1 MADDLD
7 QGYMQT
13 RQTMRDWQNRML
25 FMEPTQD
32 GADVRMGVGVG
43 VKPDAEQPAPSPPP
57 QAPVT
62 LAPDATLPPEQPQA
76 QQPNTITVDTPEVAA
91 VKQQFSAHMQEVAS
105 GEAGM
110 KALGKGGKAL
120 AEAARPGFETAAIAL
135 GMDEEA
141 AATVG
146 QAFVEFMGGLPSD
159 DSTDLQAGFETAIA
173 VLPAV
178 GAMYKSGKM
187 VGKAAVEGLTKNR
200 DAIIQEFRKAGDIL
214 KSERGSVPLGGG
226 SGKPLVPEILPATSH
241 AEAPIARPTSVPP
254 GLHAEVNSMV
264 SDFNQTRAHFLA
276 NDLPIDAYLDG
287 KMTLAQLHAS
297 IDNHVMQVEGL
308 TVQPGSHGVPTK
320 KGVKEPQYDDVEM
333 QEPGLIEKQPK
344 PQSHTGIQAEPFK
357 RIGNFKPNANY
368 FKEAAKTITGLRD
381 EIRATR
387 QAYGLGGEI
396 DIKATGGAGGKPPT
410 IPPPGAAAPG
420 GEAGMKALGGG
431 GAGKPPDVPLVN
443 IGGAAEEPM
452 PLGGGG
458 AGRGLKVGKMAVG
471 RALKELSLGD
481 AQRLLKPDDWK
492 RYQELA
498 GQQSQP
504 FLDAAAAQTVKKEMR
519 SLEEKAKRAY
529 IKTLD
534 DQESAY
540 RDSVAMQHPEVADM
554 IKANNAALENFVAE
568 LTAQRRGPVLSD
580 AQVIELAK
588 KSDMTWEH
596 LLDLPPGAVLNPEQT
611 VKVRQM
617 FHNRGTVLIQLAED
631 ALASNA
637 PEDYKAMLQQ
647 FVEMRQA
654 TVKIVGPIAE
664 SGRVQRLQKANLP
677 LSAEPKFT
685 MEREPQFRISEP
697 FINQLYGMLTQAQ
710 AIREVA
716 PGALTPERLALM
728 ISKLKTPEQLM
739 AFARKMENPTWWDMA
754 MEVWINGLLSG
765 PITHSTNIISNAA
778 TLAWNIPERAVA
790 SMLNPKAVRP
800 GEAAAMLGGV
810 VESMGDAWRLAW
822 KAFKEE
828 QPQFGQAKLEMP
840 RRAITADALEVTGMT
855 GRAVDFLGAAVRLPG
870 RFLMAGDDFF
880 KAIAFRA
887 ELRAL
892 AKRQAFREINEMSLT
907 GKAAAQ
913 KAREIEKN
921 ILDNP
926 PDSIKEA
933 AQEFAAYT
941 TFTRDLGETGQ
952 KVQALA
958 STPIGRIVLPFV
970 RTPTNIFKFAG
981 ERTPL
986 ALASRAVREEIAAG
1000 GERRALALAK
1010 IGLGSMTMAYMS
1022 TLAANGLITGGG
1034 PKDKTLRQIKMQT
1047 GWKPYSFKIGNEYIS
1062 YARIEPLGSLFGLAA
1077 DAADIMGQLS
1087 EADAAKLASALTV
1100 AISRNVAQKT
1110 FVKGLAGTL
1119 SAVTSQEVKQVNS
1132 FLEKELPTILP
1143 YSSALGQ
1150 TAKNVDPVMREVNS
1164 IMDAFKAKLPGY
1176 SSDLP
1181 PHRNLWGEPV
1191 LLEGGLGPDLL
1202 SPFYSSTVKDDK
1214 VAAELDRL
1222 QAPITLPS
1230 KQIDR
1235 VPLTP
1240 KQYDRY
1246 QILAAQPQG
1255 KPSLREKLEEVIASD
1270 LYKHGTDDPADGGKI
1285 TLLKMWVNNYRD
1297 LAKFQLRQED
1307 ADLDAKL
1314 RERETKKAGA
1324 FAGTAPGGLSR

>member
-173 VLPAV
+173 ALPAI
-178 GAMYKSGKM
+178 GGLYKTGKA
-187 VGKAAVEGLTKNR
+187 VGKAADKSGIVDSIVHLFSGGGVKDELGEAAKKRIGDLHAGKYQLGPARQETESGGDELVHEILRDGKPVAEIRIIKNGETAKVSWLGDRMTGEGVDPNGQVQKILLGPAVLRNIVGQFIEKHPDVKILRYEHSTEKGVIREVNLDSLR
-200 DAIIQEFRKAGDIL
+200 QRYQIMNEFKRAGDIL

-226 SGKPLVPEILPATSH
+226 
-241 AEAPIARPTSVPP
+241 
-254 GLHAEVNSMV
+254 
-264 SDFNQTRAHFLA
+264 
-276 NDLPIDAYLDG
+276 
-287 KMTLAQLHAS
+287 
-297 IDNHVMQVEGL
+297 
-308 TVQPGSHGVPTK
+308 
-320 KGVKEPQYDDVEM
+320 
-333 QEPGLIEKQPK
+333 
-344 PQSHTGIQAEPFK
+344 
-357 RIGNFKPNANY
+357 
-368 FKEAAKTITGLRD
+368 
-381 EIRATR
+381 
-387 QAYGLGGEI
+387 
-396 DIKATGGAGGKPPT
+396 
-410 IPPPGAAAPG
+410 
-420 GEAGMKALGGG
+420 
-431 GAGKPPDVPLVN
+431 GAGKPPDVPPVN
-443 IGGAAEEPM
+443 IGGAAEEPIS
-452 PLGGGG
+452 P
-458 AGRGLKVGKMAVG
+458 
-471 RALKELSLGD
+471 RALSTISRRE
-481 AQRLLKPDDWK
+481 Q
-492 RYQELA
+492 
-498 GQQSQP
+498 
-504 FLDAAAAQTVKKEMR
+504 
-519 SLEEKAKRAY
+519 AKSDFT
-529 IKTLD
+529 IKVEGFKD
-534 DQESAY
+534 
-540 RDSVAMQHPEVADM
+540 
-554 IKANNAALENFVAE
+554 E
-568 LTAQRRGPVLSD
+568 LTKQRRGPVLSD
-580 AQVIELAK
+580 EAVRKLAGE
-588 KSDMTWEH
+588 SGFTLQD
-596 LLDLPPGAVLNPEQT
+596 LLDLKPGSILAPEIQVAARDVFKASADKMKASAKAYLERADPQAFDEFAQAFAEAGIAT
-611 VKVRQM
+611 TRIIGTFAEGGRTFRLFNQKYPTLKTGVKPDGKDPEFSIQDQYIQEM
-617 FHNRGTVLIQLAED
+617 YKFFRGVEEKSSMGGFEGARGGAAQPGMVSPAQLAQMVMDLPNED
-631 ALASNA
+631 AMMKFAKEA
-637 PEDYKAMLQQ
+637 
-647 FVEMRQA
+647 
-654 TVKIVGPIAE
+654 VK
-664 SGRVQRLQKANLP
+664 
-677 LSAEPKFT
+677 
-685 MEREPQFRISEP
+685 
-697 FINQLYGMLTQAQ
+697 
-710 AIREVA
+710 
-716 PGALTPERLALM
+716 
-728 ISKLKTPEQLM
+728 
-739 AFARKMENPTWWDMA
+739 PTWGDMM

-880 KAIAFRA
+880 KAVAFRA

-913 KAREIEKN
+913 KAKEIEKN

-1034 PKDKTLRQIKMQT
+1034 PKDKALRQIKMQT

-1119 SAVTSQEVKQVNS
+1119 NAVTSQEVKQVNS

-1164 IMDAFKAKLPGY
+1164 IMDAFKAKIPGY

-1246 QILAAQPQG
+1246 QILAAHPQG
-1255 KPSLREKLEEVIASD
+1255 MPSLREKLEEVIASD

-1285 TLLKMWVNNYRD
+1285 TLLKMWVDNYRD

-1307 ADLDAKL
+1307 TDLDAKL

>member
-25 FMEPTQD
+25 FMEPTQE

-43 VKPDAEQPAPSPPP
+43 VKPDADKPEPASPP

-91 VKQQFSAHMQEVAS
+91 VRQQFKEKTQPYVFDLDTFDVPGDVVRAGLAKLSGVDRGDNEGNLRMSSDEMVNRVFFQYGEKPEEVIKRAEELGLDEARTLKIMSGLSAVVL
-105 GEAGM
+105 GM
-110 KALGKGGKAL
+110 ATDPLNVTPGGKAKDV
-120 AEAARPGFETAAIAL
+120 A
-135 GMDEEA
+135 
-141 AATVG
+141 
-146 QAFVEFMGGLPSD
+146 
-159 DSTDLQAGFETAIA
+159 
-173 VLPAV
+173 
-178 GAMYKSGKM
+178 K
-187 VGKAAVEGLTKNR
+187 VGKAASELVGTVGKSRPLR
-200 DAIIQEFRKAGDIL
+200 SYDAIQNDIDALETKLEQQGIDPIKLFDPEKYPALKGDPSFQPAPPELSALYQERRVVEVIEKGQFVDAVAKQTGLPPDEARAALAVLRLNPDMVTAFFYDSLKDWGKRTEKNIQSLYNHFVPNKYPGVGDALATFHWGGTANNPQLIGANGAGLPLDREVLAQVEKVYNAVAENIGHGKISLAKHDEAAGLLDDGKTIDVKAKVMDEFKRAAQIL

-226 SGKPLVPEILPATSH
+226 
-241 AEAPIARPTSVPP
+241 
-254 GLHAEVNSMV
+254 
-264 SDFNQTRAHFLA
+264 
-276 NDLPIDAYLDG
+276 
-287 KMTLAQLHAS
+287 
-297 IDNHVMQVEGL
+297 
-308 TVQPGSHGVPTK
+308 
-320 KGVKEPQYDDVEM
+320 
-333 QEPGLIEKQPK
+333 
-344 PQSHTGIQAEPFK
+344 
-357 RIGNFKPNANY
+357 
-368 FKEAAKTITGLRD
+368 
-381 EIRATR
+381 
-387 QAYGLGGEI
+387 
-396 DIKATGGAGGKPPT
+396 
-410 IPPPGAAAPG
+410 
-420 GEAGMKALGGG
+420 
-431 GAGKPPDVPLVN
+431 GAGKPPDVPPVN
-443 IGGAAEEPM
+443 IGGAAEGPISPKALATISRREQAKSDFAIKV
-452 PLGGGG
+452 
-458 AGRGLKVGKMAVG
+458 AGFKE
-471 RALKELSLGD
+471 ALTK
-481 AQRLLKPDDWK
+481 
-492 RYQELA
+492 
-498 GQQSQP
+498 
-504 FLDAAAAQTVKKEMR
+504 
-519 SLEEKAKRAY
+519 
-529 IKTLD
+529 
-534 DQESAY
+534 
-540 RDSVAMQHPEVADM
+540 
-554 IKANNAALENFVAE
+554 
-568 LTAQRRGPVLSD
+568 QRRGPVLSD
-580 AQVIELAK
+580 EAVRKLAGE
-588 KSDMTWEH
+588 SGFTLQD
-596 LLDLPPGAVLNPEQT
+596 LLDLKPGSILAPEIQVAARDVFKASADKMKASAKAYLERADPQAFDEFAQAFAEAGIAT
-611 VKVRQM
+611 TRIIGTFAEGGRTFRLFNQKYPTLKTGVKPDGKDPEFSIQDQYIQEM
-617 FHNRGTVLIQLAED
+617 YKFFRGVEEKSAMGGFEGARGGAAQPGMVSPGQLAQMVMDLPNED
-631 ALASNA
+631 AMMKFAKEA
-637 PEDYKAMLQQ
+637 
-647 FVEMRQA
+647 
-654 TVKIVGPIAE
+654 VK
-664 SGRVQRLQKANLP
+664 
-677 LSAEPKFT
+677 
-685 MEREPQFRISEP
+685 
-697 FINQLYGMLTQAQ
+697 
-710 AIREVA
+710 
-716 PGALTPERLALM
+716 
-728 ISKLKTPEQLM
+728 
-739 AFARKMENPTWWDMA
+739 PTWGDMM

-800 GEAAAMLGGV
+800 GEAAAMMGGV
-810 VESMGDAWRLAW
+810 VESVGDAWRLAW
-822 KAFKEE
+822 KAFQEE

-921 ILDNP
+921 ILDTP
-926 PDSIKEA
+926 PESIKEA

-1034 PKDKTLRQIKMQT
+1034 PKDKTLRQTKMQT

-1119 SAVTSQEVKQVNS
+1119 NAVTSQEVKQVNS

-1150 TAKNVDPVMREVNS
+1150 TAKNLDPVMREVNS

-1202 SPFYSSTVKDDK
+1202 SPFYSSTMKDDK

-1246 QILAAQPQG
+1246 QILAAHPQG
-1255 KPSLREKLEEVIASD
+1255 MPSLREKLEEVIASD
-1270 LYKHGTDDPADGGKI
+1270 LYRHGTDDPADGGKI

>member
-25 FMEPTQD
+25 FMEPTQE
-32 GADVRMGVGVG
+32 GHNVYMGVQMGGKETDGKGV
-43 VKPDAEQPAPSPPP
+43 APPP
-57 QAPVT
+57 TPAEEAIQPTAGPVEGAVT
-62 LAPDATLPPEQPQA
+62 LGMMGRTQLVKETVSNLVNAAKTGSIRYGMEQVRDRAGSAPDATLPPEKKGLGELGTEIIGKTDEGRPIVKNPDGSVSTERTTTLQIDGKWTNIPTMYGGKEVSDEEAVAIIKKNGMVDPETGRKMPTFDSMQEAEAAARKRSEEDLGKYSIPQRK
-76 QQPNTITVDTPEVAA
+76 TITVDTPEVAA
-91 VKQQFSAHMQEVAS
+91 VRQQFKEKTKPYVFDLDTFDVPGDVVRAGLAKLSRVDRGDKEGTLRMSSDEMVNRVFFQYGEKPEEVIKRAEELGLPEADTLKIMAGLSAVV
-105 GEAGM
+105 
-110 KALGKGGKAL
+110 
-120 AEAARPGFETAAIAL
+120 L
-135 GMDEEA
+135 GM
-141 AATVG
+141 ATDPLNFTTG
-146 QAFVEFMGGLPSD
+146 SKAKD
-159 DSTDLQAGFETAIA
+159 
-173 VLPAV
+173 
-178 GAMYKSGKM
+178 
-187 VGKAAVEGLTKNR
+187 VGKATRIAREGMSPPKQNRTVFENGKGFDDEHYQTSIKVRVEWADALLPDPTGPTGVKRGMDFVEDEIKGLNAGHALRRAAENWPDATR
-200 DAIIQEFRKAGDIL
+200 IQIIGEPSRSAIIEEFKRAASIL

-226 SGKPLVPEILPATSH
+226 
-241 AEAPIARPTSVPP
+241 
-254 GLHAEVNSMV
+254 
-264 SDFNQTRAHFLA
+264 
-276 NDLPIDAYLDG
+276 
-287 KMTLAQLHAS
+287 
-297 IDNHVMQVEGL
+297 
-308 TVQPGSHGVPTK
+308 
-320 KGVKEPQYDDVEM
+320 
-333 QEPGLIEKQPK
+333 
-344 PQSHTGIQAEPFK
+344 
-357 RIGNFKPNANY
+357 
-368 FKEAAKTITGLRD
+368 
-381 EIRATR
+381 
-387 QAYGLGGEI
+387 
-396 DIKATGGAGGKPPT
+396 
-410 IPPPGAAAPG
+410 
-420 GEAGMKALGGG
+420 
-431 GAGKPPDVPLVN
+431 GAGKPPDVPPVN
-443 IGGAAEEPM
+443 IGGAAEEPIS
-452 PLGGGG
+452 PKAL
-458 AGRGLKVGKMAVG
+458 ATISRREQAKSDFTIKVEGFK
-471 RALKELSLGD
+471 D
-481 AQRLLKPDDWK
+481 
-492 RYQELA
+492 
-498 GQQSQP
+498 
-504 FLDAAAAQTVKKEMR
+504 
-519 SLEEKAKRAY
+519 
-529 IKTLD
+529 
-534 DQESAY
+534 
-540 RDSVAMQHPEVADM
+540 
-554 IKANNAALENFVAE
+554 E
-568 LTAQRRGPVLSD
+568 LTKQRRGPVLSD
-580 AQVIELAK
+580 EAVRKLAGE
-588 KSDMTWEH
+588 SGFTLQD
-596 LLDLPPGAVLNPEQT
+596 LLDLKPGSILAPEIQVAARDVFKASADKMKASAKAYLERADPQAFDEFAQAFAEAGIAT
-611 VKVRQM
+611 TRIIGTFAEGGRTFRLFNQKYPTLKTGVKPGVKDPEFSIQDQYIQEM
-617 FHNRGTVLIQLAED
+617 YKFFRGVEEKSAMGGFEGARGGAAQPGMVSPAQLAQMVMDLPNEE
-631 ALASNA
+631 AIMKFAKEA
-637 PEDYKAMLQQ
+637 
-647 FVEMRQA
+647 
-654 TVKIVGPIAE
+654 VK
-664 SGRVQRLQKANLP
+664 
-677 LSAEPKFT
+677 
-685 MEREPQFRISEP
+685 
-697 FINQLYGMLTQAQ
+697 
-710 AIREVA
+710 
-716 PGALTPERLALM
+716 
-728 ISKLKTPEQLM
+728 
-739 AFARKMENPTWWDMA
+739 PTWGDMM

-913 KAREIEKN
+913 KAKEIEKN

-926 PDSIKEA
+926 PESIKEA

-1010 IGLGSMTMAYMS
+1010 IGLGSMTMAYMG

-1119 SAVTSQEVKQVNS
+1119 NAVTSQEVKQVNS

-1181 PHRNLWGEPV
+1181 PHRNIWGEPV
-1191 LLEGGLGPDLL
+1191 LLEGGFGPDLL

-1214 VAAELDRL
+1214 VAEELSRL
-1222 QAPITLPS
+1222 EAPIRLPS

-1240 KQYDRY
+1240 WQYDAY
-1246 QILAAQPQG
+1246 QQLAAHPTG
-1255 KPSLREKLEEVIASD
+1255 ADPLRQKLEELIASD
-1270 LYKHGTDDPADGGKI
+1270 TYKSATNEGKI
-1285 TLLKMWVNNYRD
+1285 TLIRQRVDTYRD
-1297 LAKFQLRQED
+1297 LAAVLLGLRD
-1307 ADLDAKL
+1307 RDVGAKL
-1314 RERETKKAGA
+1314 DKRKQEKASMMN
-1324 FAGTAPGGLSR
+1324 APGGLSR

>member
-25 FMEPTQD
+25 FMETTQD
-32 GADVRMGVGVG
+32 GNQVHMGVQVG
-43 VKPDAEQPAPSPPP
+43 GKETDGGKAGPPGQAETPQ

-62 LAPDATLPPEQPQA
+62 LAPDATTPEPTAQP

-200 DAIIQEFRKAGDIL
+200 EAIIQEFRKAGDIL

-226 SGKPLVPEILPATSH
+226 
-241 AEAPIARPTSVPP
+241 
-254 GLHAEVNSMV
+254 
-264 SDFNQTRAHFLA
+264 
-276 NDLPIDAYLDG
+276 
-287 KMTLAQLHAS
+287 
-297 IDNHVMQVEGL
+297 
-308 TVQPGSHGVPTK
+308 
-320 KGVKEPQYDDVEM
+320 
-333 QEPGLIEKQPK
+333 
-344 PQSHTGIQAEPFK
+344 
-357 RIGNFKPNANY
+357 
-368 FKEAAKTITGLRD
+368 
-381 EIRATR
+381 
-387 QAYGLGGEI
+387 
-396 DIKATGGAGGKPPT
+396 
-410 IPPPGAAAPG
+410 
-420 GEAGMKALGGG
+420 
-431 GAGKPPDVPLVN
+431 GAGKPPDVPPVN
-443 IGGAAEEPM
+443 IGGAAEEPIS
-452 PLGGGG
+452 PKAL
-458 AGRGLKVGKMAVG
+458 ATISRREQAKSDFTIKVEGFK
-471 RALKELSLGD
+471 D
-481 AQRLLKPDDWK
+481 
-492 RYQELA
+492 
-498 GQQSQP
+498 
-504 FLDAAAAQTVKKEMR
+504 
-519 SLEEKAKRAY
+519 
-529 IKTLD
+529 
-534 DQESAY
+534 
-540 RDSVAMQHPEVADM
+540 
-554 IKANNAALENFVAE
+554 E
-568 LTAQRRGPVLSD
+568 LTKQRRGPVLSD
-580 AQVIELAK
+580 EAVRKLAGD
-588 KSDMTWEH
+588 SGFTLQD
-596 LLDLPPGAVLNPEQT
+596 LLDLKPGSILAPEIQVAARDVFKASAAKMKASAKAYLERADPQAFDEFAQAFAEAGIAT
-611 VKVRQM
+611 TRIIGTFAEGGRTFRLFNQKYPTLKTGVKPDGKDPEFSIQDQYIQEM
-617 FHNRGTVLIQLAED
+617 YKFFRGVEEKSAMGGFEGARGGAAQPGMVSPAQLAQMVMDLPNEE
-631 ALASNA
+631 AIMNFAKEA
-637 PEDYKAMLQQ
+637 
-647 FVEMRQA
+647 
-654 TVKIVGPIAE
+654 VK
-664 SGRVQRLQKANLP
+664 
-677 LSAEPKFT
+677 
-685 MEREPQFRISEP
+685 
-697 FINQLYGMLTQAQ
+697 
-710 AIREVA
+710 
-716 PGALTPERLALM
+716 
-728 ISKLKTPEQLM
+728 
-739 AFARKMENPTWWDMA
+739 PTWGDMM

-765 PITHSTNIISNAA
+765 PITHSTNLISNAA

-926 PDSIKEA
+926 PESIKEA

-1119 SAVTSQEVKQVNS
+1119 NAVTSQEVKQVNS

-1191 LLEGGLGPDLL
+1191 LLEGGFGPDLL

-1246 QILAAQPQG
+1246 QILAAHPQG
-1255 KPSLREKLEEVIASD
+1255 MPSLREKLEEVIASD

-1285 TLLKMWVNNYRD
+1285 TLLKMWVDNYRD

-1307 ADLDAKL
+1307 ADLDTKL

>member
-62 LAPDATLPPEQPQA
+62 LAPDATLPPEQKGLGELGTEIIGKTDEGRPIVKNPDGSVSTERTTTLQIDGKWTNIPTMYGGKEVSDEEAVAIIKKNGMVDPETGRKMPTFDSMQEAEAAARKRSEEDLGKYSIPQRK
-76 QQPNTITVDTPEVAA
+76 TITVDTPEVAA

-120 AEAARPGFETAAIAL
+120 AEAARPGFETAAMAL

-214 KSERGSVPLGGG
+214 KSERGSVPLGG
-226 SGKPLVPEILPATSH
+226 
-241 AEAPIARPTSVPP
+241 
-254 GLHAEVNSMV
+254 
-264 SDFNQTRAHFLA
+264 D
-276 NDLPIDAYLDG
+276 
-287 KMTLAQLHAS
+287 
-297 IDNHVMQVEGL
+297 
-308 TVQPGSHGVPTK
+308 
-320 KGVKEPQYDDVEM
+320 
-333 QEPGLIEKQPK
+333 
-344 PQSHTGIQAEPFK
+344 
-357 RIGNFKPNANY
+357 
-368 FKEAAKTITGLRD
+368 
-381 EIRATR
+381 
-387 QAYGLGGEI
+387 
-396 DIKATGGAGGKPPT
+396 
-410 IPPPGAAAPG
+410 
-420 GEAGMKALGGG
+420 
-431 GAGKPPDVPLVN
+431 GAGKPPDVPPVN
-443 IGGAAEEPM
+443 IGGAAEEPIS
-452 PLGGGG
+452 PKAL
-458 AGRGLKVGKMAVG
+458 ATISSREQAKSDFTIKVEGFK
-471 RALKELSLGD
+471 D
-481 AQRLLKPDDWK
+481 
-492 RYQELA
+492 
-498 GQQSQP
+498 
-504 FLDAAAAQTVKKEMR
+504 
-519 SLEEKAKRAY
+519 
-529 IKTLD
+529 
-534 DQESAY
+534 
-540 RDSVAMQHPEVADM
+540 
-554 IKANNAALENFVAE
+554 E
-568 LTAQRRGPVLSD
+568 LTKQRRGPVLSD
-580 AQVIELAK
+580 EAVRKLAGE
-588 KSDMTWEH
+588 SGFTLQD
-596 LLDLPPGAVLNPEQT
+596 LLDLKPGSILAPEIQVAARDVFKASADKMKASAKAYLERADPQAFDEFAQAFAEAGIAT
-611 VKVRQM
+611 TRIIGTFAEGGRTFRLFNQKYPTLKTGVKPDGKDPEFSIQDQYIQEM
-617 FHNRGTVLIQLAED
+617 YKFFRGVEEKSSMGGFEGARGGAAQPGMVSPAQLAQMVMDLPNED
-631 ALASNA
+631 AMMKFAKEA
-637 PEDYKAMLQQ
+637 
-647 FVEMRQA
+647 
-654 TVKIVGPIAE
+654 VK
-664 SGRVQRLQKANLP
+664 
-677 LSAEPKFT
+677 
-685 MEREPQFRISEP
+685 
-697 FINQLYGMLTQAQ
+697 
-710 AIREVA
+710 
-716 PGALTPERLALM
+716 
-728 ISKLKTPEQLM
+728 
-739 AFARKMENPTWWDMA
+739 PTWGDMM

-880 KAIAFRA
+880 KAVAFRA

-913 KAREIEKN
+913 KAKEIEKN

-1034 PKDKTLRQIKMQT
+1034 PKDKALRQIKMQT

-1119 SAVTSQEVKQVNS
+1119 NAVTSQEVKQVNS

-1164 IMDAFKAKLPGY
+1164 IMDAFKAKIPGY

-1202 SPFYSSTVKDDK
+1202 SPFYSSTVKEDK
-1214 VAAELDRL
+1214 VASELDRL

-1246 QILAAQPQG
+1246 QILAAHPQG
-1255 KPSLREKLEEVIASD
+1255 MPSLREKLEEVIASD

-1285 TLLKMWVNNYRD
+1285 TLLKMWVDNYRD

-1307 ADLDAKL
+1307 TDLDAKL

>member
-25 FMEPTQD
+25 FMETTQE
-32 GADVRMGVGVG
+32 GNQVHMGVQVGGKETDGKGVA
-43 VKPDAEQPAPSPPP
+43 PTAQPQPE
-57 QAPVT
+57 APVT

-173 VLPAV
+173 VLPAA

-226 SGKPLVPEILPATSH
+226 
-241 AEAPIARPTSVPP
+241 
-254 GLHAEVNSMV
+254 
-264 SDFNQTRAHFLA
+264 
-276 NDLPIDAYLDG
+276 
-287 KMTLAQLHAS
+287 
-297 IDNHVMQVEGL
+297 
-308 TVQPGSHGVPTK
+308 
-320 KGVKEPQYDDVEM
+320 
-333 QEPGLIEKQPK
+333 
-344 PQSHTGIQAEPFK
+344 
-357 RIGNFKPNANY
+357 
-368 FKEAAKTITGLRD
+368 
-381 EIRATR
+381 
-387 QAYGLGGEI
+387 
-396 DIKATGGAGGKPPT
+396 
-410 IPPPGAAAPG
+410 
-420 GEAGMKALGGG
+420 
-431 GAGKPPDVPLVN
+431 GAGKPPDVPPVN
-443 IGGAAEEPM
+443 IGGAAEEPIS
-452 PLGGGG
+452 PKAL
-458 AGRGLKVGKMAVG
+458 ATISRREQAKADFTIKVEGFK
-471 RALKELSLGD
+471 D
-481 AQRLLKPDDWK
+481 
-492 RYQELA
+492 
-498 GQQSQP
+498 
-504 FLDAAAAQTVKKEMR
+504 
-519 SLEEKAKRAY
+519 
-529 IKTLD
+529 
-534 DQESAY
+534 
-540 RDSVAMQHPEVADM
+540 
-554 IKANNAALENFVAE
+554 E
-568 LTAQRRGPVLSD
+568 LTKQRRGPVLSD
-580 AQVIELAK
+580 EAVRKLAGE
-588 KSDMTWEH
+588 SGFTLQD
-596 LLDLPPGAVLNPEQT
+596 LLDLKPGSILAPEIQVAARDVFKASADKMKASAKAYLERADPQAFDEFAQAFAEAGIAT
-611 VKVRQM
+611 TRIIGTFAEGGRTFRLFNQKYPTLKTGVKPDGKDPEFSIQDQYIQEM
-617 FHNRGTVLIQLAED
+617 YKFFRGVEEKSAMGGFEGARGGAAQPGMVSPAQLAQMVMDLPNE
-631 ALASNA
+631 
-637 PEDYKAMLQQ
+637 EAM
-647 FVEMRQA
+647 
-654 TVKIVGPIAE
+654 
-664 SGRVQRLQKANLP
+664 
-677 LSAEPKFT
+677 
-685 MEREPQFRISEP
+685 
-697 FINQLYGMLTQAQ
+697 
-710 AIREVA
+710 
-716 PGALTPERLALM
+716 
-728 ISKLKTPEQLM
+728 M
-739 AFARKMENPTWWDMA
+739 AFAKAALKPTWGDMM

-778 TLAWNIPERAVA
+778 TVAWNIPERAVA

-828 QPQFGQAKLEMP
+828 QPQFGQSKLEMP

-926 PDSIKEA
+926 PESIKDA

-1119 SAVTSQEVKQVNS
+1119 NAVTSQEVKQVNS

-1164 IMDAFKAKLPGY
+1164 IMDAFKAKIPGY

-1214 VAAELDRL
+1214 VAAELSRL
-1222 QAPITLPS
+1222 EAPITLPS

-1246 QILAAQPQG
+1246 QILAAHPQG
-1255 KPSLREKLEEVIASD
+1255 MPGLREKLEEVIASD
-1270 LYKHGTDDPADGGKI
+1270 LYRHGTDDPADGGKI

>member
-25 FMEPTQD
+25 FMEPTQE

-43 VKPDAEQPAPSPPP
+43 VKPDAEKPEPASPP

-62 LAPDATLPPEQPQA
+62 LAHDATLPPEQKGLGELGTEIIGKTDEGRPIVKNPDGSVSTERTTTLQIDGKWTNIPTMYGGKEVSDEEAVAIIKKNGMVDPETGRKMPTFDSMQEAEAAARKRSEEDLGKYSIPQRK
-76 QQPNTITVDTPEVAA
+76 TITVDTPEVAA

-200 DAIIQEFRKAGDIL
+200 EAIIQEFRKAGDIL

-226 SGKPLVPEILPATSH
+226 
-241 AEAPIARPTSVPP
+241 
-254 GLHAEVNSMV
+254 
-264 SDFNQTRAHFLA
+264 
-276 NDLPIDAYLDG
+276 
-287 KMTLAQLHAS
+287 
-297 IDNHVMQVEGL
+297 
-308 TVQPGSHGVPTK
+308 
-320 KGVKEPQYDDVEM
+320 
-333 QEPGLIEKQPK
+333 
-344 PQSHTGIQAEPFK
+344 
-357 RIGNFKPNANY
+357 
-368 FKEAAKTITGLRD
+368 
-381 EIRATR
+381 
-387 QAYGLGGEI
+387 
-396 DIKATGGAGGKPPT
+396 
-410 IPPPGAAAPG
+410 
-420 GEAGMKALGGG
+420 
-431 GAGKPPDVPLVN
+431 GAGKPPDVPPVN
-443 IGGAAEEPM
+443 IGGAAEEPIS
-452 PLGGGG
+452 PKAL
-458 AGRGLKVGKMAVG
+458 ATISRREQAKSDFTIKVEGFK
-471 RALKELSLGD
+471 D
-481 AQRLLKPDDWK
+481 
-492 RYQELA
+492 
-498 GQQSQP
+498 
-504 FLDAAAAQTVKKEMR
+504 
-519 SLEEKAKRAY
+519 
-529 IKTLD
+529 
-534 DQESAY
+534 
-540 RDSVAMQHPEVADM
+540 
-554 IKANNAALENFVAE
+554 E
-568 LTAQRRGPVLSD
+568 LTKQRRGPVLSD
-580 AQVIELAK
+580 EAVRKLAGE
-588 KSDMTWEH
+588 SGFTLQD
-596 LLDLPPGAVLNPEQT
+596 LLDLKPGSILAPEIQVAARDVFKASADKMKASAKAYLERADPQAFDEFAQAFAEAGIAT
-611 VKVRQM
+611 TRIIGTFAEGGRTFRLFNQKYPTLKTGVKPDGKDPEFSIQDQYIQEM
-617 FHNRGTVLIQLAED
+617 YKFFRGVEEKSAMGGFEGARGGAAQPGMVSPAQLAQMVMDLPNE
-631 ALASNA
+631 
-637 PEDYKAMLQQ
+637 EAMMK
-647 FVEMRQA
+647 FAKEA
-654 TVKIVGPIAE
+654 VK
-664 SGRVQRLQKANLP
+664 
-677 LSAEPKFT
+677 
-685 MEREPQFRISEP
+685 
-697 FINQLYGMLTQAQ
+697 
-710 AIREVA
+710 
-716 PGALTPERLALM
+716 
-728 ISKLKTPEQLM
+728 
-739 AFARKMENPTWWDMA
+739 PTWGDMM

-926 PDSIKEA
+926 PESIKEA

-1119 SAVTSQEVKQVNS
+1119 NAVTSQEVKQVNS

-1164 IMDAFKAKLPGY
+1164 IMDAFKAKIPGY

-1202 SPFYSSTVKDDK
+1202 SPFYSSTMKDDK

-1246 QILAAQPQG
+1246 QILAAHPQG
-1255 KPSLREKLEEVIASD
+1255 MPSLREKLEEVIASD
-1270 LYKHGTDDPADGGKI
+1270 LYRHGTDDPADGGKI

>member
-25 FMEPTQD
+25 FMETTQEGNQVHMGVQVGGKETDGGKAGTPGQAPTEQ
-32 GADVRMGVGVG
+32 DVRNSFLEPRIGQAIVDKG
-43 VKPDAEQPAPSPPP
+43 AQPADPKSIISGLGQGNEFDQSASTRASINYNEAGSPSSGIS
-57 QAPVT
+57 A
-62 LAPDATLPPEQPQA
+62 QPSGV
-76 QQPNTITVDTPEVAA
+76 PRNTITVDTPEVAA
-91 VKQQFSAHMQEVAS
+91 LKQQFSAHMQEVAS

-120 AEAARPGFETAAIAL
+120 AEAARPGFEVAARAI
-135 GMDEEA
+135 GMDEQA

-146 QAFVEFMGGLPSD
+146 DAFVEFMGGLPGQEQSD
-159 DSTDLQAGFETAIA
+159 YAAGLETALA
-173 VLPAV
+173 ALPVLS
-178 GAMYKSGKM
+178 GMYKAGKFVAKSPILKSQRGSVPVPFGGKDHAKKHIWEM
-187 VGKAAVEGLTKNR
+187 SAEELDHGADLKAKTDAGINKEVLGDRAEEFAALEKRLERTQNFSDTPGYKEAERRYNEILDSIPKEQQDRMYGVGEKDHQVTDYRAFRRAIEDVQGDTPQELGQSISRAITEVGKGNDPSTMTQSQQIAYAQIRHAFQEAKRMGWDTKEVSQAAIAYSARRFSDPEDAAFMLERFMKPAGSGIEDAASQMKA
-200 DAIIQEFRKAGDIL
+200 AIIQEFRKAGDIL

-226 SGKPLVPEILPATSH
+226 GT
-241 AEAPIARPTSVPP
+241 
-254 GLHAEVNSMV
+254 
-264 SDFNQTRAHFLA
+264 
-276 NDLPIDAYLDG
+276 
-287 KMTLAQLHAS
+287 
-297 IDNHVMQVEGL
+297 
-308 TVQPGSHGVPTK
+308 
-320 KGVKEPQYDDVEM
+320 
-333 QEPGLIEKQPK
+333 
-344 PQSHTGIQAEPFK
+344 
-357 RIGNFKPNANY
+357 
-368 FKEAAKTITGLRD
+368 
-381 EIRATR
+381 
-387 QAYGLGGEI
+387 
-396 DIKATGGAGGKPPT
+396 GKPPRIT
-410 IPPPGAAAPG
+410 APGAAAPG
-420 GEAGMKALGGG
+420 EEPISPKAL
-431 GAGKPPDVPLVN
+431 ATISRREQAKSDFT
-443 IGGAAEEPM
+443 I
-452 PLGGGG
+452 
-458 AGRGLKVGKMAVG
+458 KVEGFK
-471 RALKELSLGD
+471 D
-481 AQRLLKPDDWK
+481 
-492 RYQELA
+492 
-498 GQQSQP
+498 
-504 FLDAAAAQTVKKEMR
+504 
-519 SLEEKAKRAY
+519 
-529 IKTLD
+529 
-534 DQESAY
+534 
-540 RDSVAMQHPEVADM
+540 
-554 IKANNAALENFVAE
+554 E
-568 LTAQRRGPVLSD
+568 LTKQRRGPVLSD
-580 AQVIELAK
+580 EAVRKLAGE
-588 KSDMTWEH
+588 SGFTLQD
-596 LLDLPPGAVLNPEQT
+596 LLDLKPGSIL
-611 VKVRQM
+611 
-617 FHNRGTVLIQLAED
+617 
-631 ALASNA
+631 A
-637 PEDYKAMLQQ
+637 PEIQVAARDVFKASADKMKASAKAYL
-647 FVEMRQA
+647 ERADPQA
-654 TVKIVGPIAE
+654 FDE
-664 SGRVQRLQKANLP
+664 
-677 LSAEPKFT
+677 F
-685 MEREPQFRISEP
+685 
-697 FINQLYGMLTQAQ
+697 AQ
-710 AIREVA
+710 AFAEAGIATTRIIGTFAE
-716 PGALTPERLALM
+716 GGRTFRLFNQ
-728 ISKLKTPEQLM
+728 KYPTLKTGVKPDGKDPEFSIQDQYIQAMYKFFRGVEEKSKIGGFDQARTGQGMGAGGMVSPGHLAQMVMDLPNEEAMM
-739 AFARKMENPTWWDMA
+739 AFAKAALKPTWGDMM

-778 TLAWNIPERAVA
+778 TVAWNIPERAVA

-828 QPQFGQAKLEMP
+828 QPQFGQSKLEMP

-926 PDSIKEA
+926 PESIKDA

-1119 SAVTSQEVKQVNS
+1119 NAVTSQEVKLVNS

-1164 IMDAFKAKLPGY
+1164 IMDAFKAKIPGY

-1214 VAAELDRL
+1214 VAAELSRL
-1222 QAPITLPS
+1222 EAPITLPS

-1246 QILAAQPQG
+1246 QILAAHPQG
-1255 KPSLREKLEEVIASD
+1255 MPGLREKLEEVIASD
-1270 LYKHGTDDPADGGKI
+1270 LYRHGTDDPADGGKI

>member
-25 FMEPTQD
+25 FMEPTQE

-43 VKPDAEQPAPSPPP
+43 VKPDAEKPEPASPP

-105 GEAGM
+105 GEAGV

-200 DAIIQEFRKAGDIL
+200 EAIIQEFRKAGDIL

-226 SGKPLVPEILPATSH
+226 
-241 AEAPIARPTSVPP
+241 
-254 GLHAEVNSMV
+254 
-264 SDFNQTRAHFLA
+264 
-276 NDLPIDAYLDG
+276 
-287 KMTLAQLHAS
+287 
-297 IDNHVMQVEGL
+297 
-308 TVQPGSHGVPTK
+308 
-320 KGVKEPQYDDVEM
+320 
-333 QEPGLIEKQPK
+333 
-344 PQSHTGIQAEPFK
+344 
-357 RIGNFKPNANY
+357 
-368 FKEAAKTITGLRD
+368 
-381 EIRATR
+381 
-387 QAYGLGGEI
+387 
-396 DIKATGGAGGKPPT
+396 
-410 IPPPGAAAPG
+410 
-420 GEAGMKALGGG
+420 
-431 GAGKPPDVPLVN
+431 GAGKPPDVPPVN
-443 IGGAAEEPM
+443 IGGAAEEPIS
-452 PLGGGG
+452 PKAL
-458 AGRGLKVGKMAVG
+458 ATISRREQAKSDFTIKVEGFKDEIT
-471 RALKELSLGD
+471 K
-481 AQRLLKPDDWK
+481 
-492 RYQELA
+492 
-498 GQQSQP
+498 
-504 FLDAAAAQTVKKEMR
+504 
-519 SLEEKAKRAY
+519 
-529 IKTLD
+529 
-534 DQESAY
+534 
-540 RDSVAMQHPEVADM
+540 
-554 IKANNAALENFVAE
+554 
-568 LTAQRRGPVLSD
+568 QRRGPVLSD
-580 AQVIELAK
+580 EAVRKLAGE
-588 KSDMTWEH
+588 SGFTLQD
-596 LLDLPPGAVLNPEQT
+596 LLDLKPGSILAPEIQVAARDVFKASADKMKASAKAYLERADPQAFDEFAQAFAEAGIAT
-611 VKVRQM
+611 TRIIGTFAEGGRTFRLFNQKYPTLKTGVKPDGKDPEFSIQDQYIQEM
-617 FHNRGTVLIQLAED
+617 YKFFRGVEEKSAMGGFEGARGGAAQPGMVSPAQLAQMVMDLPNED
-631 ALASNA
+631 AMMKFAKEA
-637 PEDYKAMLQQ
+637 
-647 FVEMRQA
+647 
-654 TVKIVGPIAE
+654 VK
-664 SGRVQRLQKANLP
+664 
-677 LSAEPKFT
+677 
-685 MEREPQFRISEP
+685 
-697 FINQLYGMLTQAQ
+697 
-710 AIREVA
+710 
-716 PGALTPERLALM
+716 
-728 ISKLKTPEQLM
+728 
-739 AFARKMENPTWWDMA
+739 PTWGDMM

-840 RRAITADALEVTGMT
+840 RRAITADALEVTGIP
-855 GRAVDFLGAAVRLPG
+855 GRAIDFLASAVGLGDGRWLDVIGTGTRLPG

-913 KAREIEKN
+913 KAKEIEKN

-926 PDSIKEA
+926 PESIKEA

-958 STPIGRIVLPFV
+958 STPIGRIVMPFV

-1119 SAVTSQEVKQVNS
+1119 NAVTSQEVKQVNS

-1246 QILAAQPQG
+1246 QILAAHPQG
-1255 KPSLREKLEEVIASD
+1255 MPSLREKLEEVIASD

>member
-25 FMEPTQD
+25 FMETTQE
-32 GADVRMGVGVG
+32 GNQVHMGVQVG
-43 VKPDAEQPAPSPPP
+43 GKETDGGKAGPPGQAETPQ

-62 LAPDATLPPEQPQA
+62 LAPDATTPEPTAQA

-200 DAIIQEFRKAGDIL
+200 EAIIQEFRKAGDIL

-226 SGKPLVPEILPATSH
+226 
-241 AEAPIARPTSVPP
+241 
-254 GLHAEVNSMV
+254 
-264 SDFNQTRAHFLA
+264 
-276 NDLPIDAYLDG
+276 
-287 KMTLAQLHAS
+287 
-297 IDNHVMQVEGL
+297 
-308 TVQPGSHGVPTK
+308 
-320 KGVKEPQYDDVEM
+320 
-333 QEPGLIEKQPK
+333 
-344 PQSHTGIQAEPFK
+344 
-357 RIGNFKPNANY
+357 
-368 FKEAAKTITGLRD
+368 
-381 EIRATR
+381 
-387 QAYGLGGEI
+387 
-396 DIKATGGAGGKPPT
+396 
-410 IPPPGAAAPG
+410 
-420 GEAGMKALGGG
+420 
-431 GAGKPPDVPLVN
+431 GAGKPPDVPPVN
-443 IGGAAEEPM
+443 IGGAAEEPIS
-452 PLGGGG
+452 PKAL
-458 AGRGLKVGKMAVG
+458 ATISRREQAKSDFTIKVEGFK
-471 RALKELSLGD
+471 D
-481 AQRLLKPDDWK
+481 
-492 RYQELA
+492 
-498 GQQSQP
+498 
-504 FLDAAAAQTVKKEMR
+504 
-519 SLEEKAKRAY
+519 
-529 IKTLD
+529 
-534 DQESAY
+534 
-540 RDSVAMQHPEVADM
+540 
-554 IKANNAALENFVAE
+554 E
-568 LTAQRRGPVLSD
+568 LTKQRRGPVLSD
-580 AQVIELAK
+580 EAVRKLAGE
-588 KSDMTWEH
+588 SGFTLQD
-596 LLDLPPGAVLNPEQT
+596 LLDLKPGSIL
-611 VKVRQM
+611 
-617 FHNRGTVLIQLAED
+617 
-631 ALASNA
+631 A
-637 PEDYKAMLQQ
+637 PEIQVAARDVFKASADKMKASAKAYL
-647 FVEMRQA
+647 ERADPQA
-654 TVKIVGPIAE
+654 FDE
-664 SGRVQRLQKANLP
+664 
-677 LSAEPKFT
+677 F
-685 MEREPQFRISEP
+685 
-697 FINQLYGMLTQAQ
+697 AQ
-710 AIREVA
+710 AFAEAGIATTRIIGTFAEGGRTFRLFNQKYPTLKTGVKPDGKDPEFSIQDQYIQEMYKFFRAAEEKSKMGGFAEARSA
-716 PGALTPERLALM
+716 PGAGSESAKQMQSLLGGPTGGTARENIQVDITNPMSSGMGSTGGMVSPGQLAQMVMDLPNEEAM
-728 ISKLKTPEQLM
+728 MK
-739 AFARKMENPTWWDMA
+739 FAKEAVKPTWGDMM

-800 GEAAAMLGGV
+800 GEAAAMMGGV

-926 PDSIKEA
+926 PESIKEA

-1119 SAVTSQEVKQVNS
+1119 NAVTSQEVKQVNS

-1164 IMDAFKAKLPGY
+1164 IMDAFKAKIPGY

-1202 SPFYSSTVKDDK
+1202 SPFYSSTMKDDK

-1246 QILAAQPQG
+1246 QILAAHPQG
-1255 KPSLREKLEEVIASD
+1255 MPSLREKLEEVIASD

>member
-25 FMEPTQD
+25 FMETTQE
-32 GADVRMGVGVG
+32 GNQVHMGVQVG
-43 VKPDAEQPAPSPPP
+43 GKETDGGKAGPPGQAETPQ

-62 LAPDATLPPEQPQA
+62 LAPDATTPEPTAQA
-76 QQPNTITVDTPEVAA
+76 QQRNTITVDTPEVAA
-91 VKQQFSAHMQEVAS
+91 VRQQFKEKTKPYVFDLDTFDVPGDVVRAGLAKLSGVDRGDKEGTLRMSSDEMVNKVFFQYGDKPEEVIKRAEELGLPEADTLKIMSGLSAVVL
-105 GEAGM
+105 GM
-110 KALGKGGKAL
+110 VTDPLNVTPGGKAKDVAKVGKLVGETSKAVTLPSKAKAFGAEWQALL
-120 AEAARPGFETAAIAL
+120 ADGATNAGHPRHDEYLEMFTQREVDQLVAEGARNAGHPKHDEYISALEELATYQELPPMAAARKSRTAQSRDVKNEPIKADAFQRELDALIADGVKNAGHPRHEDYLSALAMQEIDALTKQGARNAGHPKHDEFLAAI
-135 GMDEEA
+135 EELAKYDPQSSFTGFAPAGTSREKILSEFKRA
-141 AATVG
+141 A
-146 QAFVEFMGGLPSD
+146 
-159 DSTDLQAGFETAIA
+159 
-173 VLPAV
+173 
-178 GAMYKSGKM
+178 
-187 VGKAAVEGLTKNR
+187 N
-200 DAIIQEFRKAGDIL
+200 IL

-226 SGKPLVPEILPATSH
+226 
-241 AEAPIARPTSVPP
+241 
-254 GLHAEVNSMV
+254 
-264 SDFNQTRAHFLA
+264 
-276 NDLPIDAYLDG
+276 
-287 KMTLAQLHAS
+287 
-297 IDNHVMQVEGL
+297 
-308 TVQPGSHGVPTK
+308 
-320 KGVKEPQYDDVEM
+320 
-333 QEPGLIEKQPK
+333 
-344 PQSHTGIQAEPFK
+344 
-357 RIGNFKPNANY
+357 
-368 FKEAAKTITGLRD
+368 
-381 EIRATR
+381 
-387 QAYGLGGEI
+387 
-396 DIKATGGAGGKPPT
+396 
-410 IPPPGAAAPG
+410 
-420 GEAGMKALGGG
+420 
-431 GAGKPPDVPLVN
+431 GAGKPPDVPPVN
-443 IGGAAEEPM
+443 IGGAAEEPIS
-452 PLGGGG
+452 PKALSTISRREQAKSDFAIKV
-458 AGRGLKVGKMAVG
+458 AGFKE
-471 RALKELSLGD
+471 ALTK
-481 AQRLLKPDDWK
+481 
-492 RYQELA
+492 
-498 GQQSQP
+498 
-504 FLDAAAAQTVKKEMR
+504 
-519 SLEEKAKRAY
+519 
-529 IKTLD
+529 
-534 DQESAY
+534 
-540 RDSVAMQHPEVADM
+540 
-554 IKANNAALENFVAE
+554 
-568 LTAQRRGPVLSD
+568 QRRGPVLSD
-580 AQVIELAK
+580 EAVRKLAGE
-588 KSDMTWEH
+588 SGFTLQD
-596 LLDLPPGAVLNPEQT
+596 LLDLKPGSILAPEIQVAARDVFKASADKMKASAKAYLERADPQAFDEFAQAFAEAGIAT
-611 VKVRQM
+611 TRIIGTFAEGGRTFRLFNQKYPTLKTGVKPDGKDPEFSIQDQYIQEM
-617 FHNRGTVLIQLAED
+617 YKFFRGVEEKSAMGGFEGARGGAAQPGMVSPAQLAQMVMDLPNE
-631 ALASNA
+631 
-637 PEDYKAMLQQ
+637 EAMMK
-647 FVEMRQA
+647 FAKEA
-654 TVKIVGPIAE
+654 VK
-664 SGRVQRLQKANLP
+664 
-677 LSAEPKFT
+677 
-685 MEREPQFRISEP
+685 
-697 FINQLYGMLTQAQ
+697 
-710 AIREVA
+710 
-716 PGALTPERLALM
+716 
-728 ISKLKTPEQLM
+728 
-739 AFARKMENPTWWDMA
+739 PTWGDMM

-778 TLAWNIPERAVA
+778 TVAWNIPERAVA
-790 SMLNPKAVRP
+790 SMLSPKAVRP

-810 VESMGDAWRLAW
+810 VESVGDAWRLAW

-913 KAREIEKN
+913 KAKEIEKN
-921 ILDNP
+921 ILDSP
-926 PDSIKEA
+926 PESIKEA

-958 STPIGRIVLPFV
+958 STPIGRIVMPFV

-1034 PKDKTLRQIKMQT
+1034 PKDKALRQIKMQT

-1164 IMDAFKAKLPGY
+1164 IMDAFKAKIPGY

-1202 SPFYSSTVKDDK
+1202 SPFYSSTMKDDK

-1246 QILAAQPQG
+1246 QILAAHPQG
-1255 KPSLREKLEEVIASD
+1255 MPSLREKLEEVIASD
-1270 LYKHGTDDPADGGKI
+1270 LYRHGTDDPADGGKI

>member
-25 FMEPTQD
+25 FMETTQE
-32 GADVRMGVGVG
+32 GNQVHMGVQVG
-43 VKPDAEQPAPSPPP
+43 GKPGEGAPAGPPGQDATPQPPTKGTALPPDQEAEFQKWYVGIAQQTGNNPNPDDPQQKYDYRGFYKSGQSPAPDPTDVDPETG
-57 QAPVT
+57 QARLHFTSQFKHDDHPNRFVNTDEGILDSKNDKIVT
-62 LAPDATLPPEQPQA
+62 PEQFNKLATTEQKETVQKKA
-76 QQPNTITVDTPEVAA
+76 QPRTITVDTPEVAA

-187 VGKAAVEGLTKNR
+187 FGKAAVEGLTKNR
-200 DAIIQEFRKAGDIL
+200 EAIIQEFRKAGDIL

-226 SGKPLVPEILPATSH
+226 
-241 AEAPIARPTSVPP
+241 
-254 GLHAEVNSMV
+254 
-264 SDFNQTRAHFLA
+264 
-276 NDLPIDAYLDG
+276 
-287 KMTLAQLHAS
+287 
-297 IDNHVMQVEGL
+297 
-308 TVQPGSHGVPTK
+308 
-320 KGVKEPQYDDVEM
+320 
-333 QEPGLIEKQPK
+333 
-344 PQSHTGIQAEPFK
+344 
-357 RIGNFKPNANY
+357 
-368 FKEAAKTITGLRD
+368 
-381 EIRATR
+381 
-387 QAYGLGGEI
+387 
-396 DIKATGGAGGKPPT
+396 
-410 IPPPGAAAPG
+410 
-420 GEAGMKALGGG
+420 
-431 GAGKPPDVPLVN
+431 GAGKPPDVPPVN
-443 IGGAAEEPM
+443 IGGAAEEPIS
-452 PLGGGG
+452 PKAL
-458 AGRGLKVGKMAVG
+458 ATISRREQAKSDFTIKVEGFKDEIT
-471 RALKELSLGD
+471 K
-481 AQRLLKPDDWK
+481 
-492 RYQELA
+492 
-498 GQQSQP
+498 
-504 FLDAAAAQTVKKEMR
+504 
-519 SLEEKAKRAY
+519 
-529 IKTLD
+529 
-534 DQESAY
+534 
-540 RDSVAMQHPEVADM
+540 
-554 IKANNAALENFVAE
+554 
-568 LTAQRRGPVLSD
+568 QRRGPVLSD
-580 AQVIELAK
+580 EAVRKLAGE
-588 KSDMTWEH
+588 SGFTLQD
-596 LLDLPPGAVLNPEQT
+596 LLDLKPGSIL
-611 VKVRQM
+611 
-617 FHNRGTVLIQLAED
+617 
-631 ALASNA
+631 A
-637 PEDYKAMLQQ
+637 PEIQVAARDVFKASADKMKASAKAYL
-647 FVEMRQA
+647 ERADPQA
-654 TVKIVGPIAE
+654 FDE
-664 SGRVQRLQKANLP
+664 
-677 LSAEPKFT
+677 F
-685 MEREPQFRISEP
+685 
-697 FINQLYGMLTQAQ
+697 AQ
-710 AIREVA
+710 AFAEAGIATTRIIGTFAEGGRTFRLFNQKYPTLKTGVKPDVKDPEFSIQDQYIQEMYKFFRAAEEKSKMGGFAEARSA
-716 PGALTPERLALM
+716 PGAGSESAKQMQSLLGGPTGGTARENIQVDITNPMSSGMGSTGGMVSPGQLAQMVMDLPNEEAM
-728 ISKLKTPEQLM
+728 MK
-739 AFARKMENPTWWDMA
+739 FAKEAVKPTWGDMM

-800 GEAAAMLGGV
+800 GEAAAMMGGV

-926 PDSIKEA
+926 PESIKEA

-958 STPIGRIVLPFV
+958 STPIGRIVMPFV

-1119 SAVTSQEVKQVNS
+1119 NAVTSQEVKQVNS

-1164 IMDAFKAKLPGY
+1164 IMDAFKAKIPGY

-1246 QILAAQPQG
+1246 QILAAHPQG
-1255 KPSLREKLEEVIASD
+1255 MPSLREKLEEVIASD

-1285 TLLKMWVNNYRD
+1285 TLLKMWVDNYRD

>member
-25 FMEPTQD
+25 FMEPTQE

-43 VKPDAEQPAPSPPP
+43 VKPDADKPEPASPP

-91 VKQQFSAHMQEVAS
+91 VRQQFKEKTQPYVFDLDTFDVPGDVVRAGLAKLSGVDRGDNEGNLRMSSDEMVNKVFFQYGEKPEEVIKKAEELGLPEADTLKIMAGLSAVVL
-105 GEAGM
+105 GM
-110 KALGKGGKAL
+110 ATDPLNVSPGGKAKDAAQATKIAMGGMEAKGASATVRAGGKAFEDQKYSTGIKVRVEWDDTLL
-120 AEAARPGFETAAIAL
+120 ADGTRGKDFIEDEIKGMNAGHALRRAAENWPDASRVQIIGEPSKFSI
-135 GMDEEA
+135 MDEFKRA
-141 AATVG
+141 A
-146 QAFVEFMGGLPSD
+146 
-159 DSTDLQAGFETAIA
+159 
-173 VLPAV
+173 
-178 GAMYKSGKM
+178 K
-187 VGKAAVEGLTKNR
+187 
-200 DAIIQEFRKAGDIL
+200 IL

-226 SGKPLVPEILPATSH
+226 
-241 AEAPIARPTSVPP
+241 
-254 GLHAEVNSMV
+254 
-264 SDFNQTRAHFLA
+264 
-276 NDLPIDAYLDG
+276 
-287 KMTLAQLHAS
+287 
-297 IDNHVMQVEGL
+297 
-308 TVQPGSHGVPTK
+308 
-320 KGVKEPQYDDVEM
+320 
-333 QEPGLIEKQPK
+333 
-344 PQSHTGIQAEPFK
+344 
-357 RIGNFKPNANY
+357 
-368 FKEAAKTITGLRD
+368 
-381 EIRATR
+381 
-387 QAYGLGGEI
+387 
-396 DIKATGGAGGKPPT
+396 
-410 IPPPGAAAPG
+410 
-420 GEAGMKALGGG
+420 
-431 GAGKPPDVPLVN
+431 GAGKPPDVPPVN
-443 IGGAAEEPM
+443 IGGAAEEPIS
-452 PLGGGG
+452 PKAL
-458 AGRGLKVGKMAVG
+458 ATISRREQAKSDFTIKVEGFK
-471 RALKELSLGD
+471 D
-481 AQRLLKPDDWK
+481 
-492 RYQELA
+492 
-498 GQQSQP
+498 
-504 FLDAAAAQTVKKEMR
+504 
-519 SLEEKAKRAY
+519 
-529 IKTLD
+529 
-534 DQESAY
+534 
-540 RDSVAMQHPEVADM
+540 
-554 IKANNAALENFVAE
+554 E
-568 LTAQRRGPVLSD
+568 LTKQRRGPVLSD
-580 AQVIELAK
+580 EAVRKLAGE
-588 KSDMTWEH
+588 SGFTLQD
-596 LLDLPPGAVLNPEQT
+596 LLDLKPGSILAPEIQVAARDVFKASADKMKASAKAYLERADPQAFDEFAQAFAEAGIAT
-611 VKVRQM
+611 TRIIGTFAEGGRTFRLFNQKYPTLKTGVKPDGKDPEFSIQDQYIQEM
-617 FHNRGTVLIQLAED
+617 YKFFRGVEEKSAMGGFEGARGGAAQPGMVSPAQLAQMVMDLPNE
-631 ALASNA
+631 
-637 PEDYKAMLQQ
+637 EAMMK
-647 FVEMRQA
+647 FAKEA
-654 TVKIVGPIAE
+654 VK
-664 SGRVQRLQKANLP
+664 
-677 LSAEPKFT
+677 
-685 MEREPQFRISEP
+685 
-697 FINQLYGMLTQAQ
+697 
-710 AIREVA
+710 
-716 PGALTPERLALM
+716 
-728 ISKLKTPEQLM
+728 
-739 AFARKMENPTWWDMA
+739 PTWGDMM

-921 ILDNP
+921 IIDNP
-926 PDSIKEA
+926 PESIKEA

-1034 PKDKTLRQIKMQT
+1034 PKDKTLRQTKMQT

-1119 SAVTSQEVKQVNS
+1119 NAVTSQEVKQVNS

-1143 YSSALGQ
+1143 YSSAWGQ
-1150 TAKNVDPVMREVNS
+1150 TAKNLDPVMREVNS

-1202 SPFYSSTVKDDK
+1202 SPFYSSTMKDDK

-1246 QILAAQPQG
+1246 QILAAHPQG
-1255 KPSLREKLEEVIASD
+1255 MPSLREKLEEVIASD
-1270 LYKHGTDDPADGGKI
+1270 LYRHGTDDPADGGKI

>member
-25 FMEPTQD
+25 FMETTQE
-32 GADVRMGVGVG
+32 GNQVHMGVQVGGKETDGKGV
-43 VKPDAEQPAPSPPP
+43 APPP
-57 QAPVT
+57 TPAEEAIQPTAGPVEAAVT
-62 LAPDATLPPEQPQA
+62 LGMMGRTQLVKETVSNLVNAAKTGSIRYGMEQVRDRAGSAPDATLPPEQKGLGELGTEIIGKTDEGRPIVKNPDGSVSTERTTTLQIDGKWTNIPTMYGGKEVSDEEAVAIIKKNGMVDPETGRKMPTFDSMQEAEAAARKRSEEDLGKYSIPQRK
-76 QQPNTITVDTPEVAA
+76 TITVDTPEVAA

-200 DAIIQEFRKAGDIL
+200 EAIIQEFRKAGDIL

-226 SGKPLVPEILPATSH
+226 
-241 AEAPIARPTSVPP
+241 
-254 GLHAEVNSMV
+254 
-264 SDFNQTRAHFLA
+264 
-276 NDLPIDAYLDG
+276 
-287 KMTLAQLHAS
+287 
-297 IDNHVMQVEGL
+297 
-308 TVQPGSHGVPTK
+308 
-320 KGVKEPQYDDVEM
+320 
-333 QEPGLIEKQPK
+333 
-344 PQSHTGIQAEPFK
+344 
-357 RIGNFKPNANY
+357 
-368 FKEAAKTITGLRD
+368 
-381 EIRATR
+381 
-387 QAYGLGGEI
+387 
-396 DIKATGGAGGKPPT
+396 
-410 IPPPGAAAPG
+410 
-420 GEAGMKALGGG
+420 
-431 GAGKPPDVPLVN
+431 GAGKPPDVPPVN
-443 IGGAAEEPM
+443 IGGAAEEPIS
-452 PLGGGG
+452 PKAL
-458 AGRGLKVGKMAVG
+458 ATISRREQAKSDFTIKVEGFK
-471 RALKELSLGD
+471 D
-481 AQRLLKPDDWK
+481 
-492 RYQELA
+492 
-498 GQQSQP
+498 
-504 FLDAAAAQTVKKEMR
+504 
-519 SLEEKAKRAY
+519 
-529 IKTLD
+529 
-534 DQESAY
+534 
-540 RDSVAMQHPEVADM
+540 
-554 IKANNAALENFVAE
+554 E
-568 LTAQRRGPVLSD
+568 LTKQRRGPVLSD
-580 AQVIELAK
+580 EAVRKLAGE
-588 KSDMTWEH
+588 SGFTLQD
-596 LLDLPPGAVLNPEQT
+596 LLDLKPGSILAPEIQVAARDVFKASADKMKASAKAYLERADPQAFDEFAQAFAEAGIAT
-611 VKVRQM
+611 TRIIGTFAEGGRTFRLFNQKYPTLKTGVKPDGKDPEFSIQDQYIQEM
-617 FHNRGTVLIQLAED
+617 YKFFRGVEEKSAMGGFEGARGGAAQPGMVSPAQLAQMVMDLPNE
-631 ALASNA
+631 
-637 PEDYKAMLQQ
+637 EAMMK
-647 FVEMRQA
+647 FAKEA
-654 TVKIVGPIAE
+654 VK
-664 SGRVQRLQKANLP
+664 
-677 LSAEPKFT
+677 
-685 MEREPQFRISEP
+685 
-697 FINQLYGMLTQAQ
+697 
-710 AIREVA
+710 
-716 PGALTPERLALM
+716 
-728 ISKLKTPEQLM
+728 
-739 AFARKMENPTWWDMA
+739 PTWGDMM

-926 PDSIKEA
+926 PESIKEA

-1119 SAVTSQEVKQVNS
+1119 NAVTSQEVKQVNS

-1164 IMDAFKAKLPGY
+1164 IMDAFKAKIPGY

-1246 QILAAQPQG
+1246 QILAAHPQG
-1255 KPSLREKLEEVIASD
+1255 MPSLREKLEEVIASD

>member
-25 FMEPTQD
+25 FMETTQEGNQVHLGVQVGGKETDGKGVAPT
-32 GADVRMGVGVG
+32 A
-43 VKPDAEQPAPSPPP
+43 QPQPE
-57 QAPVT
+57 APVT

-226 SGKPLVPEILPATSH
+226 VAGQPPDVPLVNSLGKLPEGPTPITEINDMGFRIGRHSKALRAQGLPVDDLLAGRMTPEQMNASESLTQKAHELVELQRSRQALIVRYGLDAIEAKATVIGGKATRHPDEISREIDAFYDDLQKRGIDIDKFYDPTDPEMVAIYKGISGWRPLPPHVTALYQEH
-241 AEAPIARPTSVPP
+241 AEAVIAHP
-254 GLHAEVNSMV
+254 
-264 SDFNQTRAHFLA
+264 
-276 NDLPIDAYLDG
+276 
-287 KMTLAQLHAS
+287 
-297 IDNHVMQVEGL
+297 
-308 TVQPGSHGVPTK
+308 
-320 KGVKEPQYDDVEM
+320 
-333 QEPGLIEKQPK
+333 
-344 PQSHTGIQAEPFK
+344 
-357 RIGNFKPNANY
+357 
-368 FKEAAKTITGLRD
+368 
-381 EIRATR
+381 
-387 QAYGLGGEI
+387 
-396 DIKATGGAGGKPPT
+396 
-410 IPPPGAAAPG
+410 
-420 GEAGMKALGGG
+420 G
-431 GAGKPPDVPLVN
+431 GAGKPPDVPPVN
-443 IGGAAEEPM
+443 IGGAAEEPIS
-452 PLGGGG
+452 PKALSTISRREQAKSDFAIKV
-458 AGRGLKVGKMAVG
+458 AGFKE
-471 RALKELSLGD
+471 ALTK
-481 AQRLLKPDDWK
+481 
-492 RYQELA
+492 
-498 GQQSQP
+498 
-504 FLDAAAAQTVKKEMR
+504 
-519 SLEEKAKRAY
+519 
-529 IKTLD
+529 
-534 DQESAY
+534 
-540 RDSVAMQHPEVADM
+540 
-554 IKANNAALENFVAE
+554 
-568 LTAQRRGPVLSD
+568 QRRGPVLSD
-580 AQVIELAK
+580 EAVRKLAGE
-588 KSDMTWEH
+588 SGFTLQD
-596 LLDLPPGAVLNPEQT
+596 LLDLKPGSILAPEIQVAARDVFKASADKMKASAKAYLERADPQAFDEFAQAFAEAGIAT
-611 VKVRQM
+611 TRIIGTFAEGGRTFRLFNQKYPTLKTGVKPDGKDPEFSIQDQYIQEM
-617 FHNRGTVLIQLAED
+617 YKFFRGVEEKSAMGGFEGARGGAAQPGMVSPAQLAQMVMDLPNE
-631 ALASNA
+631 
-637 PEDYKAMLQQ
+637 EAMMK
-647 FVEMRQA
+647 FAKEA
-654 TVKIVGPIAE
+654 VK
-664 SGRVQRLQKANLP
+664 
-677 LSAEPKFT
+677 
-685 MEREPQFRISEP
+685 
-697 FINQLYGMLTQAQ
+697 
-710 AIREVA
+710 
-716 PGALTPERLALM
+716 
-728 ISKLKTPEQLM
+728 
-739 AFARKMENPTWWDMA
+739 PTWGDMM

-778 TLAWNIPERAVA
+778 TVAWNIPERAVA
-790 SMLNPKAVRP
+790 SMLSPKAVRP

-828 QPQFGQAKLEMP
+828 QPQFGQSKLEMP

-913 KAREIEKN
+913 KAKEIEKN

-958 STPIGRIVLPFV
+958 STPIGRIVMPFV

-1034 PKDKTLRQIKMQT
+1034 PKDKALRQIKMQT

-1164 IMDAFKAKLPGY
+1164 IMDAFKAKIPGY

-1202 SPFYSSTVKDDK
+1202 SPFYSSTMKDDK

-1246 QILAAQPQG
+1246 QILAAHPQG
-1255 KPSLREKLEEVIASD
+1255 MPSLREKLEEVIASD
-1270 LYKHGTDDPADGGKI
+1270 LYRHGTDDPADGGKI

>member
-120 AEAARPGFETAAIAL
+120 AEAARPGFETAAMAL

-200 DAIIQEFRKAGDIL
+200 EAIIQEFRKAGDIL

-226 SGKPLVPEILPATSH
+226 
-241 AEAPIARPTSVPP
+241 
-254 GLHAEVNSMV
+254 
-264 SDFNQTRAHFLA
+264 
-276 NDLPIDAYLDG
+276 
-287 KMTLAQLHAS
+287 
-297 IDNHVMQVEGL
+297 
-308 TVQPGSHGVPTK
+308 GS
-320 KGVKEPQYDDVEM
+320 
-333 QEPGLIEKQPK
+333 
-344 PQSHTGIQAEPFK
+344 
-357 RIGNFKPNANY
+357 
-368 FKEAAKTITGLRD
+368 
-381 EIRATR
+381 
-387 QAYGLGGEI
+387 
-396 DIKATGGAGGKPPT
+396 
-410 IPPPGAAAPG
+410 
-420 GEAGMKALGGG
+420 
-431 GAGKPPDVPLVN
+431 GKPPDVPPVTV
-443 IGGAAEEPM
+443 GGAAEEPIS
-452 PLGGGG
+452 PKAL
-458 AGRGLKVGKMAVG
+458 ATISRREQAKSDFNIKVEGF
-471 RALKELSLGD
+471 KE
-481 AQRLLKPDDWK
+481 
-492 RYQELA
+492 
-498 GQQSQP
+498 
-504 FLDAAAAQTVKKEMR
+504 
-519 SLEEKAKRAY
+519 
-529 IKTLD
+529 
-534 DQESAY
+534 
-540 RDSVAMQHPEVADM
+540 EVT
-554 IKANNAALENFVAE
+554 K
-568 LTAQRRGPVLSD
+568 QRRGPVLSD
-580 AQVIELAK
+580 EAVRKLAGE
-588 KSDMTWEH
+588 SGFTLQD
-596 LLDLPPGAVLNPEQT
+596 LLDLKPGSILAPEIQVAARDVFKASAERMKT
-611 VKVRQM
+611 AAKAYLDKADPQAFDEFAQAFAEAGVATTRIIGTFAEGGRTFRLFNQKYPTLKTGVKPDGKDPEFSIQDQYIQEM
-617 FHNRGTVLIQLAED
+617 YKFFRGVEEKSKMGGFEGARGGAATPGVVSPAQLAQMVMDLPNE
-631 ALASNA
+631 
-637 PEDYKAMLQQ
+637 EAMMK
-647 FVEMRQA
+647 FA
-654 TVKIVGPIAE
+654 
-664 SGRVQRLQKANLP
+664 QKAL
-677 LSAEPKFT
+677 
-685 MEREPQFRISEP
+685 Q
-697 FINQLYGMLTQAQ
+697 
-710 AIREVA
+710 
-716 PGALTPERLALM
+716 
-728 ISKLKTPEQLM
+728 
-739 AFARKMENPTWWDMA
+739 PTWGDML

-778 TLAWNIPERAVA
+778 TIAWNIPERAVA

-800 GEAAAMLGGV
+800 GEAAAMMGGV
-810 VESMGDAWRLAW
+810 VESVGDAWRLAW

-828 QPQFGQAKLEMP
+828 QPQFGQSKLEMP

-926 PDSIKEA
+926 PESIKEA

-1119 SAVTSQEVKQVNS
+1119 NAVTSQEVKQVNS

-1150 TAKNVDPVMREVNS
+1150 TAKNLDPVMREVNS
-1164 IMDAFKAKLPGY
+1164 IMDAFRAKIPGY

-1181 PHRNLWGEPV
+1181 PHRNIWGEPV
-1191 LLEGGLGPDLL
+1191 LLEGGFGPDLL

-1246 QILAAQPQG
+1246 QILAAHPQG
-1255 KPSLREKLEEVIASD
+1255 MPSLREKLEEVIASD
-1270 LYKHGTDDPADGGKI
+1270 LYRHGTDDPADGGKI

>member
-25 FMEPTQD
+25 FMEPTQE

-43 VKPDAEQPAPSPPP
+43 VKPDAEKPEPASPP

-76 QQPNTITVDTPEVAA
+76 QQPNTITVDRPEVAA
-91 VKQQFSAHMQEVAS
+91 VRQQFKEQTKPYVFDLDTFDVPGDVVRAGLAKLSGVDRGDKEGTLRMSSEEMVNKVFFQYGDKPEEVIKKAEELGLPEAQTLKIMAGLSAVVL
-105 GEAGM
+105 GM
-110 KALGKGGKAL
+110 ATDPLNVTPGGKAK
-120 AEAARPGFETAAIAL
+120 
-135 GMDEEA
+135 D
-141 AATVG
+141 VG
-146 QAFVEFMGGLPSD
+146 QATKIAMGGMEAKGASA
-159 DSTDLQAGFETAIA
+159 TVRAG
-173 VLPAV
+173 
-178 GAMYKSGKM
+178 
-187 VGKAAVEGLTKNR
+187 GKAFDEQKYSTGIKVRVEWD
-200 DAIIQEFRKAGDIL
+200 DALLADGTRGKDFIEDEVKGMNAGHALRRAAENWPDASRVQIIGEPSKLAIVEEFKRAARIL
-214 KSERGSVPLGGG
+214 KSQRGSVPLG
-226 SGKPLVPEILPATSH
+226 P
-241 AEAPIARPTSVPP
+241 
-254 GLHAEVNSMV
+254 
-264 SDFNQTRAHFLA
+264 
-276 NDLPIDAYLDG
+276 
-287 KMTLAQLHAS
+287 
-297 IDNHVMQVEGL
+297 
-308 TVQPGSHGVPTK
+308 
-320 KGVKEPQYDDVEM
+320 
-333 QEPGLIEKQPK
+333 
-344 PQSHTGIQAEPFK
+344 
-357 RIGNFKPNANY
+357 
-368 FKEAAKTITGLRD
+368 
-381 EIRATR
+381 
-387 QAYGLGGEI
+387 
-396 DIKATGGAGGKPPT
+396 GGAGPEEVLSAKQLAT
-410 IPPPGAAAPG
+410 I
-420 GEAGMKALGGG
+420 
-431 GAGKPPDVPLVN
+431 
-443 IGGAAEEPM
+443 
-452 PLGGGG
+452 
-458 AGRGLKVGKMAVG
+458 
-471 RALKELSLGD
+471 
-481 AQRLLKPDDWK
+481 
-492 RYQELA
+492 
-498 GQQSQP
+498 
-504 FLDAAAAQTVKKEMR
+504 
-519 SLEEKAKRAY
+519 AKRE
-529 IKTLD
+529 
-534 DQESAY
+534 ESRQSYDFA
-540 RDSVAMQHPEVADM
+540 VEGFQ
-554 IKANNAALENFVAE
+554 AE
-568 LTAQRRGPVLSD
+568 LTKQRRGPVLSD
-580 AQVIELAK
+580 EAVQKLAGQSGFTLQDLMDLKPGSVLAPEIQVKAREVYKASVDRMKTSAKAYLESGQPQDFEAFAEAFTQAGISTTRIIGTYSEAGRTFRLLNQKYPTMKKPGAAQVKDPEFSIQDQYIQEMYKFFRGVEEKSKVGGFDKARTGQGMGPGGMISPGQLAQ
-588 KSDMTWEH
+588 MVV
-596 LLDLPPGAVLNPEQT
+596 DLPSE
-611 VKVRQM
+611 
-617 FHNRGTVLIQLAED
+617 E
-631 ALASNA
+631 
-637 PEDYKAMLQQ
+637 AM
-647 FVEMRQA
+647 
-654 TVKIVGPIAE
+654 
-664 SGRVQRLQKANLP
+664 
-677 LSAEPKFT
+677 
-685 MEREPQFRISEP
+685 
-697 FINQLYGMLTQAQ
+697 
-710 AIREVA
+710 
-716 PGALTPERLALM
+716 
-728 ISKLKTPEQLM
+728 M
-739 AFARKMENPTWWDMA
+739 AFAKAAIKPTWGDMFY
-754 MEVWINGLLSG
+754 EIWVNGLLSG

-778 TLAWNIPERAVA
+778 TVAWNIPERAVA

-913 KAREIEKN
+913 KAKEIEKN

-1034 PKDKTLRQIKMQT
+1034 PKDKALRQIKMQT

-1119 SAVTSQEVKQVNS
+1119 NAVTSQEVKQVNS

-1143 YSSALGQ
+1143 YSSAWGQ
-1150 TAKNVDPVMREVNS
+1150 TAKNLDPVMREVNS

-1191 LLEGGLGPDLL
+1191 LLEGGL
-1202 SPFYSSTVKDDK
+1202 
-1214 VAAELDRL
+1214 
-1222 QAPITLPS
+1222 
-1230 KQIDR
+1230 
-1235 VPLTP
+1235 P
-1240 KQYDRY
+1240 KS
-1246 QILAAQPQG
+1246 G
-1255 KPSLREKLEEVIASD
+1255 
-1270 LYKHGTDDPADGGKI
+1270 GT
-1285 TLLKMWVNNYRD
+1285 
-1297 LAKFQLRQED
+1297 
-1307 ADLDAKL
+1307 
-1314 RERETKKAGA
+1314 
-1324 FAGTAPGGLSR
+1324 

>member
-25 FMEPTQD
+25 FMEPTQE

-43 VKPDAEQPAPSPPP
+43 VKPDAEKPEPASPP

-200 DAIIQEFRKAGDIL
+200 EAIIQEFRKAGDIL
-214 KSERGSVPLGGG
+214 KSERGS
-226 SGKPLVPEILPATSH
+226 LP
-241 AEAPIARPTSVPP
+241 
-254 GLHAEVNSMV
+254 
-264 SDFNQTRAHFLA
+264 
-276 NDLPIDAYLDG
+276 
-287 KMTLAQLHAS
+287 
-297 IDNHVMQVEGL
+297 
-308 TVQPGSHGVPTK
+308 
-320 KGVKEPQYDDVEM
+320 
-333 QEPGLIEKQPK
+333 
-344 PQSHTGIQAEPFK
+344 
-357 RIGNFKPNANY
+357 
-368 FKEAAKTITGLRD
+368 
-381 EIRATR
+381 
-387 QAYGLGGEI
+387 
-396 DIKATGGAGGKPPT
+396 
-410 IPPPGAAAPG
+410 
-420 GEAGMKALGGG
+420 LGGG
-431 GAGKPPDVPLVN
+431 GAGKPPDVPPVN
-443 IGGAAEEPM
+443 IGGAAEEPIS
-452 PLGGGG
+452 PKAL
-458 AGRGLKVGKMAVG
+458 ATISRREQAKSDFTIKVEGFK
-471 RALKELSLGD
+471 D
-481 AQRLLKPDDWK
+481 
-492 RYQELA
+492 
-498 GQQSQP
+498 
-504 FLDAAAAQTVKKEMR
+504 
-519 SLEEKAKRAY
+519 
-529 IKTLD
+529 
-534 DQESAY
+534 
-540 RDSVAMQHPEVADM
+540 
-554 IKANNAALENFVAE
+554 E
-568 LTAQRRGPVLSD
+568 LTKQRRGPVLSD
-580 AQVIELAK
+580 EAVRKLAGD
-588 KSDMTWEH
+588 SGFTLQD
-596 LLDLPPGAVLNPEQT
+596 LLDLKPGSILAPEIQVAARDVFKASADKMKASAKAYLERADPQAFDEFAQAFAEAGT
-611 VKVRQM
+611 ATTRIIGTFAEGGRTFRLFNQKYPTLKTGVKPDGKDPEFSIQDQYIQEM
-617 FHNRGTVLIQLAED
+617 YKFFRGVEEKSAMGGFEGARGGAAQPGMVSPAQLAQMVMDLPSE
-631 ALASNA
+631 
-637 PEDYKAMLQQ
+637 EAMMK
-647 FVEMRQA
+647 FAKEA
-654 TVKIVGPIAE
+654 VK
-664 SGRVQRLQKANLP
+664 
-677 LSAEPKFT
+677 
-685 MEREPQFRISEP
+685 
-697 FINQLYGMLTQAQ
+697 
-710 AIREVA
+710 
-716 PGALTPERLALM
+716 
-728 ISKLKTPEQLM
+728 
-739 AFARKMENPTWWDMA
+739 PTWGDMM
-754 MEVWINGLLSG
+754 MEIWINGLLSG
-765 PITHSTNIISNAA
+765 PITHSTNIISNAV
-778 TLAWNIPERAVA
+778 TVAWNIPERAVA

-810 VESMGDAWRLAW
+810 VESVGDLWRLLWKLETRTDTWQNAG
-822 KAFKEE
+822 KAFMTE
-828 QPQFGQAKLEMP
+828 QAQFGAAKLEAP
-840 RRAITADALEVTGMT
+840 RRAITADALELTGLV
-855 GRAVDFLGAAVRLPG
+855 GGAVDFLGAAIRMPG
-870 RFLMAGDDFF
+870 RVLLTGDEVF
-880 KAIAFRA
+880 KGIAFRA

-907 GKAAAQ
+907 GKVAAQ

-926 PDSIKEA
+926 PESIKEA

-1119 SAVTSQEVKQVNS
+1119 NAVTSQEVKQVNS

-1143 YSSALGQ
+1143 YSSAFGQ

-1164 IMDAFKAKLPGY
+1164 IMDAFKAKIPGY

-1191 LLEGGLGPDLL
+1191 LLEGGFGPDLL

-1214 VAAELDRL
+1214 VAAELSRL
-1222 QAPITLPS
+1222 EAPIHLPS

-1240 KQYDRY
+1240 WQYDAY
-1246 QILAAQPQG
+1246 QQLAAHPTG
-1255 KPSLREKLEEVIASD
+1255 DDPLRQKLEELIASD
-1270 LYKHGTDDPADGGKI
+1270 TYKSATREGKI
-1285 TLLKMWVNNYRD
+1285 TLIRQRVDAYRD
-1297 LAKFQLRQED
+1297 LAAVLLGKRD
-1307 ADLDAKL
+1307 RDVGAKL
-1314 RERETKKAGA
+1314 DKRKQEKASMMN
-1324 FAGTAPGGLSR
+1324 APGGLSR

>member
-25 FMEPTQD
+25 FMETTQE
-32 GADVRMGVGVG
+32 GNQVHMGVQVGGKETDGKGVA
-43 VKPDAEQPAPSPPP
+43 PTAHPQPE
-57 QAPVT
+57 APVT
-62 LAPDATLPPEQPQA
+62 LAPDATLPPEQPQS
-76 QQPNTITVDTPEVAA
+76 QQPKTITVDTPEVAA

-226 SGKPLVPEILPATSH
+226 
-241 AEAPIARPTSVPP
+241 
-254 GLHAEVNSMV
+254 
-264 SDFNQTRAHFLA
+264 
-276 NDLPIDAYLDG
+276 
-287 KMTLAQLHAS
+287 
-297 IDNHVMQVEGL
+297 
-308 TVQPGSHGVPTK
+308 
-320 KGVKEPQYDDVEM
+320 
-333 QEPGLIEKQPK
+333 
-344 PQSHTGIQAEPFK
+344 
-357 RIGNFKPNANY
+357 
-368 FKEAAKTITGLRD
+368 
-381 EIRATR
+381 
-387 QAYGLGGEI
+387 
-396 DIKATGGAGGKPPT
+396 GAGQ
-410 IPPPGAAAPG
+410 
-420 GEAGMKALGGG
+420 
-431 GAGKPPDVPLVN
+431 PPDVPPVN
-443 IGGAAEEPM
+443 IGGAAEEQISPKA
-452 PLGGGG
+452 L
-458 AGRGLKVGKMAVG
+458 ATISRREQAKSDFTIKVEGFK
-471 RALKELSLGD
+471 D
-481 AQRLLKPDDWK
+481 
-492 RYQELA
+492 
-498 GQQSQP
+498 
-504 FLDAAAAQTVKKEMR
+504 
-519 SLEEKAKRAY
+519 
-529 IKTLD
+529 
-534 DQESAY
+534 
-540 RDSVAMQHPEVADM
+540 
-554 IKANNAALENFVAE
+554 E
-568 LTAQRRGPVLSD
+568 LTKQRRGPVLSD
-580 AQVIELAK
+580 EAVRKLAGE
-588 KSDMTWEH
+588 SGFTLQD
-596 LLDLPPGAVLNPEQT
+596 LLDLKPGSILAPEIQVAARDVFKASADKMKASAKAYLERADPQAFDEFAQAFAEAGIAT
-611 VKVRQM
+611 TRIIGTFAEGGRTFRLFNQKYPTLKTGVKPGGKDPEFSIQDQYIQEM
-617 FHNRGTVLIQLAED
+617 YKFFRGVEEKSAMGGFEGARGGAAQPGMVSPAQLAQMVMDLPNE
-631 ALASNA
+631 
-637 PEDYKAMLQQ
+637 EAMMK
-647 FVEMRQA
+647 FAKEA
-654 TVKIVGPIAE
+654 VK
-664 SGRVQRLQKANLP
+664 
-677 LSAEPKFT
+677 
-685 MEREPQFRISEP
+685 
-697 FINQLYGMLTQAQ
+697 
-710 AIREVA
+710 
-716 PGALTPERLALM
+716 
-728 ISKLKTPEQLM
+728 
-739 AFARKMENPTWWDMA
+739 PTWGDMM

-800 GEAAAMLGGV
+800 GEAAAMMGGV
-810 VESMGDAWRLAW
+810 VESVGDAWRLAW

-926 PDSIKEA
+926 PESIKDA

-1119 SAVTSQEVKQVNS
+1119 NAVTSQEVKQVNS

-1143 YSSALGQ
+1143 YSSAFGQ

-1164 IMDAFKAKLPGY
+1164 IMDAFRVKIPGY

-1214 VAAELDRL
+1214 VAAELSRL
-1222 QAPITLPS
+1222 EAPITLPS

-1246 QILAAQPQG
+1246 QILAAHPQG
-1255 KPSLREKLEEVIASD
+1255 MPGLREKLEEVIASD
-1270 LYKHGTDDPADGGKI
+1270 LYRHGTDDPADGGKI

>member
-1 MADDLD
+1 MVPGSQPHIARKFQADVTTMARLRQVPDNQLGKMYADAIA
-7 QGYMQT
+7 GY
-13 RQTMRDWQNRML
+13 
-25 FMEPTQD
+25 QD
-32 GADVRMGVGVG
+32 GI
-43 VKPDAEQPAPSPPP
+43 DAGIIEQGTATGDKIELFKKHIGAELDRRGLAPHPSPPWAFKDIRKP
-57 QAPVT
+57 
-62 LAPDATLPPEQPQA
+62 LPFDP
-76 QQPNTITVDTPEVAA
+76 
-91 VKQQFSAHMQEVAS
+91 AS
-105 GEAGM
+105 E
-110 KALGKGGKAL
+110 
-120 AEAARPGFETAAIAL
+120 AAIA
-135 GMDEEA
+135 
-141 AATVG
+141 
-146 QAFVEFMGGLPSD
+146 QAS
-159 DSTDLQAGFETAIA
+159 
-173 VLPAV
+173 
-178 GAMYKSGKM
+178 
-187 VGKAAVEGLTKNR
+187 
-200 DAIIQEFRKAGDIL
+200 
-214 KSERGSVPLGGG
+214 GGG
-226 SGKPLVPEILPATSH
+226 T
-241 AEAPIARPTSVPP
+241 
-254 GLHAEVNSMV
+254 
-264 SDFNQTRAHFLA
+264 
-276 NDLPIDAYLDG
+276 
-287 KMTLAQLHAS
+287 
-297 IDNHVMQVEGL
+297 
-308 TVQPGSHGVPTK
+308 
-320 KGVKEPQYDDVEM
+320 
-333 QEPGLIEKQPK
+333 
-344 PQSHTGIQAEPFK
+344 
-357 RIGNFKPNANY
+357 
-368 FKEAAKTITGLRD
+368 
-381 EIRATR
+381 
-387 QAYGLGGEI
+387 
-396 DIKATGGAGGKPPT
+396 GKPPSIT
-410 IPPPGAAAPG
+410 APGAAAPG
-420 GEAGMKALGGG
+420 DEPISPKAL
-431 GAGKPPDVPLVN
+431 ATISRREQAKSDFT
-443 IGGAAEEPM
+443 I
-452 PLGGGG
+452 
-458 AGRGLKVGKMAVG
+458 KVEGF
-471 RALKELSLGD
+471 KE
-481 AQRLLKPDDWK
+481 
-492 RYQELA
+492 
-498 GQQSQP
+498 
-504 FLDAAAAQTVKKEMR
+504 
-519 SLEEKAKRAY
+519 
-529 IKTLD
+529 
-534 DQESAY
+534 
-540 RDSVAMQHPEVADM
+540 
-554 IKANNAALENFVAE
+554 E
-568 LTAQRRGPVLSD
+568 LTKQRRGPVLSD
-580 AQVIELAK
+580 EAVRKLAGE
-588 KSDMTWEH
+588 SGFTLQD
-596 LLDLPPGAVLNPEQT
+596 LLDLKPGSILAPEIQVAARDVFKASADKMKASAKAYLERADPQAFDEFAQAFAEAGIAT
-611 VKVRQM
+611 TRIIGTFAEGGRTFRLFNQKYPTLKTGVKPDVKDPEFSIQDQYIQEM
-617 FHNRGTVLIQLAED
+617 YKFFRGVEEKSAMGGFEGARGGAAQPGMVSPAQLAQMVMDLPNE
-631 ALASNA
+631 
-637 PEDYKAMLQQ
+637 EAMMK
-647 FVEMRQA
+647 FAKEA
-654 TVKIVGPIAE
+654 VK
-664 SGRVQRLQKANLP
+664 
-677 LSAEPKFT
+677 
-685 MEREPQFRISEP
+685 
-697 FINQLYGMLTQAQ
+697 
-710 AIREVA
+710 
-716 PGALTPERLALM
+716 
-728 ISKLKTPEQLM
+728 
-739 AFARKMENPTWWDMA
+739 PTWGDMM

-778 TLAWNIPERAVA
+778 TVAWNIPERAVA

-892 AKRQAFREINEMSLT
+892 AKRQAFREINDMSLT

-913 KAREIEKN
+913 KAKEIEKN

-926 PDSIKEA
+926 PESIKEA

-941 TFTRDLGETGQ
+941 TFTRDLGEAGQ
-952 KVQALA
+952 KIQAAA
-958 STPIGRIVLPFV
+958 SLPIGRIILPFV
-970 RTPTNIFKFAG
+970 RTPTNILKFAG

-1119 SAVTSQEVKQVNS
+1119 NAVTSQEVKQVNS

-1150 TAKNVDPVMREVNS
+1150 TAKNLDPVMREVNS

-1202 SPFYSSTVKDDK
+1202 SPFYSSTMKDDK

-1222 QAPITLPS
+1222 QAPVTLPS

-1240 KQYDRY
+1240 QQYDRY
-1246 QILAAQPQG
+1246 AVLAAHPAG
-1255 KPSLREKLEEVIASD
+1255 MPSLREKLEEVIASD
-1270 LYKHGTDDPADGGKI
+1270 LYRHGTDDPADGGKI